1 MTFLDIQILMLSIA
15 GFFIVMVNIYYKEK
29 LKYETA
35 MLDKNIQG
43 QLKLKYS
50 KPSDVVYDK

>member
-1 MTFLDIQILMLSIA
+1 MRFFDIGILMLSIV

-35 MLDKNIQG
+35 MIDKSIQG